1 MTLPEMTAL
10 LPEDTIVS
18 DAVSGVDNI
27 VHKLWS
33 NNINIGTVSV
43 DNQGMINN
51 VNIRGQ
57 YQQRFQDNQSLGNAL
72 AKEGLQITYTINF

>member
-10 LPEDTIVS
+10 LPEDTIVG
-18 DAVSGVDNI
+18 DAISGVDNI

-43 DNQGMINN
+43 DKQGMINN
-51 VNIRGQ
+51 VNISGQ
-57 YQQRFQDNQSLGNAL
+57 YQRRFQDNQSLGNAL
-72 AKEGLQITYTINF
+72 AKEGLQITYTFNF